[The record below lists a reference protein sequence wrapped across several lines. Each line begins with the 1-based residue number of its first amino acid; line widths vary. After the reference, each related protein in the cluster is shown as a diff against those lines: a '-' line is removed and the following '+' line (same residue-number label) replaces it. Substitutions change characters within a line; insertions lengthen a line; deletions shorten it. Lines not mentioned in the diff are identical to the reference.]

1 MKITK
6 AQLKNIIAEELE
18 ALGEPPVDQ
27 AAEEIE
33 KLAVRALRTV
43 YYDLKKSY
51 ALEDDPSTALKVV
64 EAMLER
70 TRSKSSLEEIRTDGS
85 GYSPARIAASKALSM
100 AGIARR
106 PEAVRAELM
115 DLVAALD
122 PQNPKD
128 IKAVAD
134 IVAQLMDAAQENI
147 ESGHGLEELNAMD
160 KSDEAINEME
170 AEVVGGLTPENIQI
184 VLLGLKKLALE
195 TGLPLAALTAAA
207 MKIHQRI
214 DPKSSKDES

>member
-43 YYDLKKSY
+43 YSDLKKSY

-64 EAMLER
+64 EAMLKR
-70 TRSKSSLEEIRTDGS
+70 TRSKSSLEE
-85 GYSPARIAASKALSM
+85 
-100 AGIARR
+100 
-106 PEAVRAELM
+106 
-115 DLVAALD
+115 
-122 PQNPKD
+122 
-128 IKAVAD
+128 
-134 IVAQLMDAAQENI
+134 
-147 ESGHGLEELNAMD
+147 LNAMD
-160 KSDEAINEME
+160 NSDETINEME
-170 AEVVGGLTPENIQI
+170 AEVVAGLTPENIQI

>member
-85 GYSPARIAASKALSM
+85 GYSPAKIAASKALSM

-122 PQNPKD
+122 PQDPKD
-128 IKAVAD
+128 IRALAD
-134 IVAQLMDAAQENI
+134 IVTQLMDAAQENI
-147 ESGHGLEELNAMD
+147 ESGHGLEEL
-160 KSDEAINEME
+160 EAINEME

-214 DPKSSKDES
+214 NPRGTEDES

>member
-85 GYSPARIAASKALSM
+85 GYSPAKIAASKALSM

-122 PQNPKD
+122 PQSPKD
-128 IKAVAD
+128 IRAMAD
-134 IVAQLMDAAQENI
+134 IVTQLMDAAQENI
-147 ESGHGLEELNAMD
+147 ESGHGLEEL
-160 KSDEAINEME
+160 EAINEME

-195 TGLPLAALTAAA
+195 TGLPLTALTAAA

-214 DPKSSKDES
+214 NPRSSEGES

>member
-51 ALEDDPSTALKVV
+51 ALEDDLSTALKVV

-85 GYSPARIAASKALSM
+85 GYSPAKIAASKALSM

-122 PQNPKD
+122 PQSPKD
-128 IKAVAD
+128 IRAMAD
-134 IVAQLMDAAQENI
+134 IVTQLMDAAQENI
-147 ESGHGLEELNAMD
+147 ESGHGLEEL
-160 KSDEAINEME
+160 EAINEME

-195 TGLPLAALTAAA
+195 TGLPLTALTAAA

-214 DPKSSKDES
+214 NPRSSEGES